1 MKICHMNF
9 IFFQSCVQLNNIF
22 DAFISNMFHIF
33 NSFLNYMFQKC
44 NNEFCAK
51 YDCLY
56 PQLCEGRISLWSFV
70 LLFGTI
76 LLKTSELQ
84 QLQSKILL
92 WNYKLHKY
100 LSTLNDD
107 STTCK
112 LKAQLKTHWRKR
124 SVLFDLWVEVFW
136 FSCTSTPL
144 SLWEA
149 EKGKVQNV
157 FFHTYFWWKRNAF
170 HSRKS
175 QCDTPN
181 QAWIYFCCPHYRG
194 GILMTGWP
202 SGYLEIMVFVIIVAP
217 DCMEWEWW
225 LLLVMVCTWT

>member
-1 MKICHMNF
+1 MSHEFHLVPVLCSTEQYFWCIYIKHVSY
-9 IFFQSCVQLNNIF
+9 FQ
-22 DAFISNMFHIF
+22 FISQLYVSEMQQWVLCKIWLSLSSIVWRENF
-33 NSFLNYMFQKC
+33 SFEVFSYF
-44 NNEFCAK
+44 
-51 YDCLY
+51 
-56 PQLCEGRISLWSFV
+56 
-70 LLFGTI
+70 FGTI

-92 WNYKLHKY
+92 RNYKLHKY
-100 LSTLNDD
+100 LRTSNDD

-124 SVLFDLWVEVFW
+124 SVLFDLWVEVFL

-149 EKGKVQNV
+149 EKEKVHNM
-157 FFHTYFWWKRNAF
+157 FFHTYFWSKRNAF
-170 HSRKS
+170 HSGKS
-175 QCDTPN
+175 QCDRPD